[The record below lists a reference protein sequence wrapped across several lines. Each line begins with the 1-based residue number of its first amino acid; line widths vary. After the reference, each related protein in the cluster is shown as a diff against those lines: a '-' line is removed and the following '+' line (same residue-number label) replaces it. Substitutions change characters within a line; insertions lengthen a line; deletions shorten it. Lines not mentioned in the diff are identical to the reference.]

1 VKDLQLKEKRIW
13 HKFYAPGTPVSI
25 DYDKTTVTRALRRTA
40 ERVPDRVAINY
51 MGGKM
56 TYRQLNGL
64 VNRFARFLMAQGIKE
79 KDKVAVI
86 MPNLPQTIVANMAIM
101 RIGAV
106 AVQNNPLYTERELSY
121 QLNDSDAVFAITL
134 TLLVPRILKLMSET
148 KIKKVMGCHIHSYLP
163 FPKKQLFPLVK
174 KAMYRKLETNETVL
188 LFEEQINKYSDEP
201 VEDKADWNEM
211 GAMVYTGGTTGVS
224 KGVMLSHR
232 NLSCNVQQ
240 LNAALPGLDERESC
254 TGSFPIFHSAGFT
267 IIQDYLIWK
276 GITHCLIPRPEPKGL
291 FDMIKRDRP
300 TFVTGAPTMFVGLLN
315 IPEFRKMDLTFIKGF
330 ISGSAPLA
338 AETIRDIKELTGAT
352 MGEAYGLT
360 ETTVLTAM
368 TPWGGTIKPGTVGVP
383 VPDTD
388 IKIVDVANGTK
399 ELKTGEA
406 GEICIKGPQVMMG
419 YYKKPKETEEVLKKG
434 WFYTGDIGF
443 FDKEGYL
450 TISDRKKDMIL
461 ASGFNIYPVEVDNV
475 LMNHPKILEVC
486 TIGVPDSYRGETV
499 KVYVVVKPGQTM
511 AVDEVIAFS
520 KEKLAAYKVP
530 KQVEFIDE
538 LPKSPVGKILR
549 REVREMEK
557 KKRQGVA

>member
-1 VKDLQLKEKRIW
+1 MKDLQLKEKRIW